1 MANSLNPNQSLY
13 VNQYLI
19 SANAKYQL
27 IMQADGNLVLYRLYN
42 HYPLWSSRTNGKDV
56 LRVVMQADGNLVIYQ
71 PNGRAIWASNT
82 AGNPGSFLVLQ
93 DDGNLVIYKP
103 NVPIWATNTVQ
114 YGAIAGEETAG
125 AEAKEEV
132 KKTKTKKPAPVG

>member
-13 VNQYLI
+13 VNQSLI

-42 HYPLWSSRTNGKDV
+42 RYALWSSGTAGCDV
-56 LRVVMQADGNLVIYQ
+56 LRVVMQGDGNLVIYQ
-71 PNGRAIWASNT
+71 PNGRAIWASGT

-103 NVPIWATNTVQ
+103 KPIWATNTVQ
-114 YGAIAGEETAG
+114 YGAIA
-125 AEAKEEV
+125 EEV
-132 KKTKTKKPAPVG
+132 KEEGKKTKPKAKKEAPVG

>member
-27 IMQADGNLVLYRLYN
+27 YMQADGNLVLYRLYN
-42 HYPLWSSRTNGKDV
+42 RKALWASNTAGCNV
-56 LRVVMQADGNLVIYQ
+56 LRVVMQTDGNLVIYQ
-71 PNGRAIWASNT
+71 PDGRAIWASGT

-103 NVPIWATNTVQ
+103 KPIWATNTVQ
-114 YGAIAGEETAG
+114 YGAIAGEEVAG
-125 AEAKEEV
+125 AETEKES
-132 KKTKTKKPAPVG
+132 KRTKTKKEAPVG